1 MASRINDLEA
11 KLQKAKDAYAKEN
24 YKYGQFSDKTF
35 NIAKKQGVIK
45 DKTQLVATRDKKEA
59 VKVREIQVNRK
70 NDLSKTA
77 GRVALHLSM
86 AKKKKEAA
94 AAASKKKKAVK

>member
-1 MASRINDLEA
+1 MARNINA

-35 NIAKKQGVIK
+35 DIAKKQGIIK
-45 DKTQLVATRDKKEA
+45 DKSQLVATRDKKEA
-59 VKVREIQVNRK
+59 VKVRTIQVNRK

-77 GRVALHLSM
+77 GRVALHATM
-86 AKKKKEAA
+86 AKKKKQ
-94 AAASKKKKAVK
+94 AAASKRKSK